1 MTSVFLYDEL
11 GFTELSFSVQ
21 PNPFGTTETC
31 HSVPPISQQEKQF
44 ATYSIFLLIQLH
56 SMNLVLTKH
65 HSFIPCFVLN
75 LKDQTYSTDSRKNL
89 LGNWCQRGR
98 ERSHQSLSSGR
109 ERSHQKK
116 VLRGREYSRIPYIKG
131 EKEIS
136 KGERML
142 KDPRCLMFK
151 RRDAT
156 CLFGGKTCSYELI
169 GIKFYSYLSALIFC
183 FLSSPNIP
191 CTIQGEQDT

>member
-1 MTSVFLYDEL
+1 MTSVFLCDEL
-11 GFTELSFSVQ
+11 GFTEMPFSVQ

-44 ATYSIFLLIQLH
+44 ATYSIFLLIQLY
-56 SMNLVLTKH
+56 SMNLVLYKH
-65 HSFIPCFVLN
+65 HSFIHCFVLS
-75 LKDQTYSTDSRKNL
+75 LKDQTYTTDSRKPFL
-89 LGNWCQRGR
+89 EIDVKGG
-98 ERSHQSLSSGR
+98 ERDHIKAYHQGERDHIKSLSPTK
-109 ERSHQKK
+109 EK

-136 KGERML
+136 KGERIL

-169 GIKFYSYLSALIFC
+169 
-183 FLSSPNIP
+183 
-191 CTIQGEQDT
+191 